1 MGLRRLLS
9 GGSLLGS
16 HAVHHVDTEENF
28 AIPLKRVETDQI
40 GLHGDILTLEK
51 NLSVMVLG
59 QLGSEKPVR
68 FPSSPIKCRTTI
80 INRS

>member
-16 HAVHHVDTEENF
+16 HAVHHVDTEEYF

-40 GLHGDILTLEK
+40 GLCGDFLTLEK
-51 NLSVMVLG
+51 NLSVMLLG
-59 QLGSEKPVR
+59 QPGSDQYDHVPR
-68 FPSSPIKCRTTI
+68 QADAGRPR
-80 INRS
+80 